1 MVSAERSPASLERL
15 ADQLSTLSELTETL
29 TYRLLELEERL
40 GQKEAQILALL
51 EGAAGADPSHALEE
65 RLAETDDR
73 ISRIEAVLEGEASGH
88 PAPGRNQPRVLSP
101 AARLM
106 APIEAP
112 ARHRKGASVEAYGGE
127 EEFDPIESEEDP
139 FIVEGE
145 QPFMD
150 DMDELIA

>member
-29 TYRLLELEERL
+29 TYRLLDLEERL
-40 GQKEAQILALL
+40 EQREAQIQSFL
-51 EGAAGADPSHALEE
+51 EGAAGAESAIALEE

-88 PAPGRNQPRVLSP
+88 PAPGRNQPRVLTSVGRP
-101 AARLM
+101 L

-112 ARHRKGASVEAYGGE
+112 ARSRTGTSGEAYGGG

-139 FIVEGE
+139 FMEEGE